1 MIGTRNAFLI
11 LTHSRQ
17 KIYGKQLMYEI
28 VAAKLNLLN
37 TCHAIYYNNK
47 YFVEKKKKKNTTSL
61 PLSLQNSFTPVYKY
75 LEI

>member
-47 YFVEKKKKKNTTSL
+47 YFVEKKKKNTTSL
-61 PLSLQNSFTPVYKY
+61 PLSLQNSFTPVCKY

>member
-47 YFVEKKKKKNTTSL
+47 YFVGKKKKNTTSL

>member
-1 MIGTRNAFLI
+1 
-11 LTHSRQ
+11 
-17 KIYGKQLMYEI
+17 MYEI